1 MANSVV
7 RIYDTEQKAR
17 DAVRKLVEDGYPE
30 GSIFLVTPGAGGVEG
45 EEGGGA
51 PVADS
56 LVAAIK
62 AGQLMAEHADI
73 YAERVQRGRSLVV
86 VPAAFGYA
94 RRAAEIMETCAPV
107 DTDIELPQDPY
118 DWNIGTPL
126 SSAVCL
132 PVLARNR
139 PAPLSGLI
147 GLTPIVRGQATFGTL
162 ASSTFFP
169 SSFFKLLTKGP
180 APLSSTFG
188 LKLLTTKKGVWASSF
203 GLPLLSRGAAP
214 LSSMFGLPLL
224 SRSAAPLSSLLRF
237 PTLLPDAR

>member
-17 DAVRKLVEDGYPE
+17 DAVGKLVEDGYPQD
-30 GSIFLVTPGAGGVEG
+30 SIYLVTPSVGG
-45 EEGGGA
+45 EEGGAPGA
-51 PVADS
+51 DAFASAV
-56 LVAAIK
+56 K
-62 AGQLMAEHADI
+62 AGQLMGDFADI
-73 YAERVQRGRSLVV
+73 YADRVRRGRSLVV
-86 VPAAFGYA
+86 VPAAFGYS
-94 RRAAEIMETCAPV
+94 RRAAEIMEECGPV

-118 DWNIGTPL
+118 DWNVGTPF

-132 PVLARNR
+132 PVLQRNR

-162 ASSTFFP
+162 ASSKFFP
-169 SSFFKLLTKGP
+169 SSFFSLLMKGP

-188 LKLLTTKKGVWASSF
+188 LKLLTTKKGVRTSSF
-203 GLPLLSRGAAP
+203 GLPLLSRSAAP
-214 LSSMFGLPLL
+214 LSSMFGVPLL

-237 PTLLPDAR
+237 PTLVPDAR